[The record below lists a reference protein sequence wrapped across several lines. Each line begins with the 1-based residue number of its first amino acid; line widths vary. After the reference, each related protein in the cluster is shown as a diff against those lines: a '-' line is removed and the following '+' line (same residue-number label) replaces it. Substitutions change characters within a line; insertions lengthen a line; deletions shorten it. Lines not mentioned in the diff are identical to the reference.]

1 MNPVLL
7 KRRLGW
13 TLAALATALFLL
25 GRLSGIL
32 VDALWF
38 GALGYPGVFW
48 RLLALRWLPALAA
61 WVLACAYLGTNLHFA
76 LRRALKR
83 GLRSED
89 ETIEVLP
96 DQEVRLPALLRKGGA
111 WLVAAVAALPFALY
125 FAVQWD
131 AVLRFIWSRPVGSV
145 DPVYGRDL
153 GFYLFRLSLLE
164 ALQNAATVLALL
176 TLAGVLGLTLL
187 AGFVRRRRLD
197 HPRAPAR
204 RQLGLTFLVFLA
216 TWGWGYYLD
225 RFELLYSSGG
235 AVYGAGYTDLHVLRL
250 ALWGMAAASVLLG
263 IGGLAALWR
272 DRLRLLAWGG
282 GLYLGLLALL
292 LLAAPQLV
300 QRFYVAP
307 NELQLETPYL
317 EREIAF
323 TRVAYGIDRLE
334 ERAYPALADLTWA
347 KVAASGP
354 TLDNIRLWDWRP
366 LRQTFRQLQE
376 IRPYYQFYEVD
387 VDRYHLADGYRQ
399 VMLAARELAPNLP
412 RRADTWVNRVL
423 QFTHGYGL
431 VMSLASQ
438 EGKEGTPIFLIQDLP
453 PRTSRGLELNEP
465 AIFYGERMAG
475 YRIVNT
481 GVKELDYPKGDEN
494 VYTRYAGQ
502 RRDPSRFL
510 LEKAAVRL
518 GVPRHQHS
526 PLRLS
531 QADSRLQLRRRYRN
545 GSSTLLPF

>member
-1 MNPVLL
+1 M
-7 KRRLGW
+7 
-13 TLAALATALFLL
+13 
-25 GRLSGIL
+25 
-32 VDALWF
+32 
-38 GALGYPGVFW
+38 
-48 RLLALRWLPALAA
+48 
-61 WVLACAYLGTNLHFA
+61 
-76 LRRALKR
+76 
-83 GLRSED
+83 
-89 ETIEVLP
+89 
-96 DQEVRLPALLRKGGA
+96 
-111 WLVAAVAALPFALY
+111 
-125 FAVQWD
+125 
-131 AVLRFIWSRPVGSV
+131 GSV

-272 DRLRLLAWGG
+272 DRLRLLAWGS

-300 QRFYVAP
+300 QSFYVDP

-334 ERAYPALADLTWA
+334 ERSYPALADLTWA
-347 KVAASGP
+347 KVAASGQ
-354 TLDNIRLWDWRP
+354 TLNNIRLWDWRP

-376 IRPYYQFYEVD
+376 IRLYYQFYEVD
-387 VDRYHLADGYRQ
+387 VDRYHLDDGYRQ
-399 VMLAARELAPNLP
+399 VMLVGP
-412 RRADTWVNRVL
+412 
-423 QFTHGYGL
+423 
-431 VMSLASQ
+431 
-438 EGKEGTPIFLIQDLP
+438 GT
-453 PRTSRGLELNEP
+453 RTEP
-465 AIFYGERMAG
+465 AEHGPTPGSTA
-475 YRIVNT
+475 
-481 GVKELDYPKGDEN
+481 
-494 VYTRYAGQ
+494 
-502 RRDPSRFL
+502 SCS
-510 LEKAAVRL
+510 
-518 GVPRHQHS
+518 S
-526 PLRLS
+526 PTATAWR
-531 QADSRLQLRRRYRN
+531 
-545 GSSTLLPF
+545 